1 MELTKDDLY
10 EIEKALDIYAG
21 MLNDTM
27 NRYCQ
32 TSINYEATNKGIDR
46 ESPLK
51 QTILGLRDASER
63 ILEIREKLQEMRCK

>member
-1 MELTKDDLY
+1 MKTELTKDDFY

-32 TSINYEATNKGIDR
+32 TSVNYEAADK

-51 QTILGLRDASER
+51 QTIIGLRDASER
-63 ILEIREKLQEMRCK
+63 ILEIREKLQKMRCK